1 MNKYKICLKAYLNL
15 TQKYYYFFDG
25 IIKMNKLKKID
36 VLNEN
41 GISIS
46 SYKYSRGKDI
56 ATNNNHLILLKY
68 FKINRIND
76 KYVEYAEKILTD
88 IYFSI
93 YYKRDYFYDSH
104 MNIINKLINDNNYL
118 KPIFVVFK
126 VLLVMNSDKAYDN
139 ICELIDDDI
148 KYLSFIPKNYFYNE
162 LKYYYELILLYV
174 KKINDVT
181 YDYNADDKYH
191 NILWMYYHIKGTFY
205 YTNKDYEKTL
215 VYLQRLCEIYK
226 KDYNLIRF
234 ILCKNNI
241 LQIYNLLGFFDFTID
256 EALTI
261 IDYLIYQTDK
271 KQYAMYSIRHLFA
284 AFVLSEKYND
294 LINYYKDFINDISL
308 VKGTA
313 SICLLIAYKK
323 CNYKKDYV
331 ERNLKDIICANEKNK
346 IAYNKLFNNYDIKEA
361 EYKKYFSDL
370 IYTFLYDRFLLK

>member
-25 IIKMNKLKKID
+25 IIKMNKVLKKD
-36 VLNEN
+36 LLKEV

-46 SYKYSRGKDI
+46 SYKNSRSIDI
-56 ATNNNHLILLKY
+56 AVNNNHLLLLKY
-68 FKINRIND
+68 FNINRIDDN
-76 KYVEYAEKILTD
+76 YVEYAEKILTD

-93 YYKRDYFYDSH
+93 YYKREYLYDSH
-104 MNIINKLINDNNYL
+104 MNDIDKLINDNNYL
-118 KPIFVVFK
+118 KPIFLVFK
-126 VLLVMNSDKAYDN
+126 VLLIMNSNKPYDT
-139 ICELIDDDI
+139 ICDLIKNDME
-148 KYLSFIPKNYFYNE
+148 YLGFIPSNYFYNE
-162 LKYYYELILLYV
+162 LKYYYELTLLYV
-174 KKINDVT
+174 KRINNIT
-181 YDYNADDKYH
+181 YNFTAEDKYH
-191 NILWMYYHIKGTFY
+191 NLLWMYYHIKGTFY
-205 YTNKDYEKTL
+205 YINNDYGRSL
-215 VYLQRLCEIYK
+215 VYFQHLCEIYK
-226 KDYNLIRF
+226 KDYNLIRAVA
-234 ILCKNNI
+234 CKNNI
-241 LQIYNLLGFFDFTID
+241 LQEYNLLGLYD
-256 EALTI
+256 LTI
-261 IDYLIYQTDK
+261 EEATPIINYLIYQTDNK
-271 KQYAMYSIRHLFA
+271 RVSMYAIRHLFA

-294 LINYYKDFINDISL
+294 LINYYKNFINDISL